1 MHQNMVNDKAL
12 DGKKISGAFRAP
24 KDAYWMGAVPKA
36 VHVTNDQSE
45 KAVRD
50 TGENHFL
57 EPLLGS
63 RHGFVA
69 LWLFSFVWVVLLFGF
84 VSVLFLFWF
93 FVFRF
98 LFSVF
103 VLWSVTRTLDYVSV
117 LFQFTFAATTA
128 SAPA

>member
-1 MHQNMVNDKAL
+1 M
-12 DGKKISGAFRAP
+12 
-24 KDAYWMGAVPKA
+24 
-36 VHVTNDQSE
+36 
-45 KAVRD
+45 
-50 TGENHFL
+50 
-57 EPLLGS
+57 
-63 RHGFVA
+63 A
-69 LWLFSFVWVVLLFGF
+69 LWLFPFVWVVLLFGF

-103 VLWSVTRTLDYVSV
+103 VLWNVTRTLDYVSV